1 MKISREEI
9 AKALKKV
16 GLTNGN
22 SVIIYSDLKMFGFY
36 RNNDGKI
43 ELALDP
49 KKLYETIRNVIGKQ
63 GTIIVP
69 TFSYSWTN
77 GKVFVLNQSPS
88 AMGIF
93 SEFIRNLNTSVR
105 SLHPLF
111 SVCAIGPMAEEFV
124 LNIDKTSYGK
134 NSPFGKMHRYNVKQ
148 LMLGTSECPFKNY
161 AEWTNKVFSRY
172 SKIFKGWIVANDE
185 KYIDEYEHCVRYDN
199 EGVESIPFLN
209 ILSEKEKEQIRSV
222 RLGNSHI
229 SVICSEKMYNLLLNK
244 LRENSYPGLTE
255 PKNGKAVKLIHLL
268 LNENNKDENEGIQ
281 ISRKVFNKNG
291 LERWLWN
298 IRNLNPVKKCTL
310 YDKEG
315 NIFLKYPEQITEIFI
330 NTYPTGGINEKIKG
344 MELKKHIVTRK
355 TKITENLLCLQ
366 NWIIV
371 SNEKNTRRLVA
382 NGEYKINIIFTLNL
396 KKILPDSKHTF
407 CIILPGKFGVNSGAD
422 IATKTANKLLAGGME
437 LENVGNYERVR
448 FIADLFKQGPVI
460 RSKAFTTDSLDD
472 VPIMEKDIAS
482 TVN

>member
-1 MKISREEI
+1 
-9 AKALKKV
+9 
-16 GLTNGN
+16 
-22 SVIIYSDLKMFGFY
+22 
-36 RNNDGKI
+36 
-43 ELALDP
+43 
-49 KKLYETIRNVIGKQ
+49 
-63 GTIIVP
+63 
-69 TFSYSWTN
+69 
-77 GKVFVLNQSPS
+77 
-88 AMGIF
+88 
-93 SEFIRNLNTSVR
+93 
-105 SLHPLF
+105 
-111 SVCAIGPMAEEFV
+111 
-124 LNIDKTSYGK
+124 
-134 NSPFGKMHRYNVKQ
+134 
-148 LMLGTSECPFKNY
+148 
-161 AEWTNKVFSRY
+161 
-172 SKIFKGWIVANDE
+172 
-185 KYIDEYEHCVRYDN
+185 
-199 EGVESIPFLN
+199 
-209 ILSEKEKEQIRSV
+209 
-222 RLGNSHI
+222 
-229 SVICSEKMYNLLLNK
+229 
-244 LRENSYPGLTE
+244 
-255 PKNGKAVKLIHLL
+255 
-268 LNENNKDENEGIQ
+268 
-281 ISRKVFNKNG
+281 
-291 LERWLWN
+291 LWN